1 MNYGRIALAAVAAT
15 VVDAVYGFL
24 VYGLL
29 LSSQFGRFPG
39 VYRSNDVGPSYLPLM
54 FAGILIAMCAVAAIY
69 AKGYEGG
76 AGAAEGIRFGV
87 LFGVFAAAFYA
98 GVSYATLN
106 IGRRMAC
113 DLAVAGFVE
122 WVIVGAA
129 IGLAYKP
136 SGIAARKPAVGV

>member
-29 LSSQFGRFPG
+29 LAGQFARFPG

-54 FAGILIAMCAVAAIY
+54 FVGILIAMVAVASIY

-76 AGAAEGIRFGV
+76 AGAAEGMRFGV

-106 IGRRMAC
+106 IGRRMA
-113 DLAVAGFVE
+113 LALALAGFVE
-122 WVIVGAA
+122 WVLAGTA
-129 IGLAYKP
+129 IGLTYKP
-136 SGIAARKPAVGV
+136 SPTASRKPAVGV

>member
-1 MNYGRIALAAVAAT
+1 MNYSRIALAAVAAT

-24 VYGLL
+24 VYGTL
-29 LSSQFGRFPG
+29 LSSQFARFPG

-54 FAGILIAMCAVAAIY
+54 FVGILIAMVAVASIY

-76 AGAAEGIRFGV
+76 AGAAEGLRFGV

-106 IGRRMAC
+106 IGRRMAL

-129 IGLAYKP
+129 IGLVYKP
-136 SGIAARKPAVGV
+136 SGNAARKPAVGV

>member
-24 VYGLL
+24 VYGTV

-54 FAGILIAMCAVAAIY
+54 FVGILIAMVAVASIY

-76 AGAAEGIRFGV
+76 TGAGEGLRFGV
-87 LFGVFAAAFYA
+87 LFGVFAAAFFA
-98 GVSYATLN
+98 GVNYATLN
-106 IGRRMAC
+106 IGRRLALE
-113 DLAVAGFVE
+113 LAVAGFVE
-122 WVIVGAA
+122 WVLVGTA

-136 SGIAARKPAVGV
+136 SPAAARKPAVGV